1 MRLIFSLL
9 AVLLATSVNAA
20 PSKIAPLS
28 KPSVADQIRHPRG
41 QQVAGN
47 CQTTF
52 NGSAAGSSATRIATD
67 PGR

>member
-9 AVLLATSVNAA
+9 VILLATSVNAA
-20 PSKIAPLS
+20 SSQIAPLS

-47 CQTTF
+47 CTTTCQWI
-52 NGSAAGSSATRIATD
+52 G
-67 PGR
+67 GRQFCNTYCF